1 MATNETSETA
11 VPTALFT
18 DSDTLNNEEH
28 FDNDSI
34 SDINSNSS
42 IGDFQI
48 SSDEESDIDID
59 DETGRVDFTVPDIK
73 ANPPKW
79 TEDLQSFIVPPFRFK
94 GGPTLPDTFSDTSV
108 PLEYFKLFFTDSLIE
123 KIVKYTNQYAHI
135 QITKKRIT
143 NPDYCDKEWAL
154 DGSDNVTLHE
164 MWAYI
169 GCCVIMSINP
179 SRQLRHVFSS
189 DPYMNNSGLRSV
201 FTLKRFTK
209 ISNYFCV
216 SDKSMEP
223 DKESSSYDKLYK
235 MRPIVEHLNNVFP
248 RYWHYSGTICIDE
261 STVKMRSRDSVKQF
275 NPSKPNRY
283 GWKVWSCC
291 DSESPQKPYL
301 ISFIPYLGKKFTKVS
316 KYGLFFD
323 VVTKLTEPMRGSNV
337 RLYTDS
343 AYSHLRTFTYLM
355 KHSIYASGTVR
366 SNSLGLHPFVRA
378 PPKKM
383 ARGAYK
389 VFQCE
394 NNRNVT
400 CCVWIDTRAVRFVSC
415 EADPTKGGGALRRVG
430 GRYERI
436 AQPSVASKYSQFYKS
451 IDMFDFLST
460 KYAIA
465 RRSYRPWRYLWSF
478 CLQASIV
485 NAYILF
491 ISNSTLPRNKT
502 YSQVEFRLAIAKHMI
517 GDFSI
522 RKYEPKIEPLFIS
535 PEGPSER
542 FVNHQNTRMPGSRGK
557 VCKQHTSFFGTSKRT
572 VFGCLACNMHLC
584 KYCHV
589 KWHIY

>member
-1 MATNETSETA
+1 MARNETSETA

-235 MRPIVEHLNNVFP
+235 MRPIVEHLNNAFP

-261 STVKMRSRDSVKQF
+261 STVKMRSRDSVKQY

-378 PPKKM
+378 PPQKNGK
-383 ARGAYK
+383 RGI
-389 VFQCE
+389 Q
-394 NNRNVT
+394 
-400 CCVWIDTRAVRFVSC
+400 
-415 EADPTKGGGALRRVG
+415 
-430 GRYERI
+430 
-436 AQPSVASKYSQFYKS
+436 
-451 IDMFDFLST
+451 
-460 KYAIA
+460 
-465 RRSYRPWRYLWSF
+465 SF
-478 CLQASIV
+478 PV
-485 NAYILF
+485 
-491 ISNSTLPRNKT
+491 
-502 YSQVEFRLAIAKHMI
+502 
-517 GDFSI
+517 
-522 RKYEPKIEPLFIS
+522 
-535 PEGPSER
+535 
-542 FVNHQNTRMPGSRGK
+542 
-557 VCKQHTSFFGTSKRT
+557 
-572 VFGCLACNMHLC
+572 
-584 KYCHV
+584 
-589 KWHIY
+589 